1 MKKTAFLSMLL
12 CLCMV
17 LSLIVIPAQPA
28 AANEVDTSVL
38 DGVYEADFYG
48 TIMYVMT
55 FDNGVLTIE
64 DKNNG
69 ALTGEYTYTVE
80 DGTPIVNTEL
90 FIMGKDMGGFL
101 TIQPAGF
108 MMPMTLT
115 KVAELGDVPA
125 TPDAPAIDTSVLDGV
140 YEASFGDLMYTITFD
155 NGVMTIVDAPAAANF
170 PLEGEYTYTVED
182 GEPIV
187 DTEAFLL
194 SRNPGGFLT
203 IQPAGFMIPMDMEK
217 VAELGGAATPDEPVI
232 DTSVLDGVYEASFGD
247 LMYTITFDNGV
258 MTIVDAPAA
267 ANFPLEGEYTY
278 TVENGEPIV
287 ETEAFLL
294 GRNPGGFLTIQPSGF
309 MMPMDLEK
317 VAELDGSTETPDEP
331 EVPDEP
337 ELPDEIVFGEE
348 IVTITDNNCWVDELV
363 FTAPVAGTY
372 TFVVPAGVGMAN
384 ADEMDGPTPWSATV
398 YRDYNNKEAGM
409 FTIQLAANETIR
421 FYVGALEK
429 NVDVTIA
436 WTTDEVTMEE
446 EEELVA
452 EMGDNTVVVDE
463 AAIAEGA
470 VIMTFVVET
479 ADTYRF
485 SSLNDALFV
494 RILSNGMPV
503 GAGTAYLEPGTY
515 TLVVIP
521 AETLEPG
528 EYVLNIATV
537 DLDQEAAEEM
547 IAQIEALGEITLDSK
562 EAIEAARLAYDAMT
576 DEAKALVTNLA
587 VLEAAEA
594 AYEALVEASKPA
606 DPETPEDNK
615 PAETK
620 PAETNPSN
628 TTPAPTQPEAEP
640 ETTSPVVF
648 VVIAVV
654 VVAAIVAVVVI
665 MKKKSA

>member
-1 MKKTAFLSMLL
+1 MKKNAILSILL

-17 LSLIVIPAQPA
+17 ASFALAPASLAFATEAEA
-28 AANEVDTSVL
+28 AEM
-38 DGVYEADFYG
+38 DGVYEASFFG
-48 TIMYVMT
+48 ELMYTLT
-55 FDNGVLTIE
+55 FDNGTLTIV
-64 DKNNG
+64 DAPAAAAKPL
-69 ALTGEYTYTVE
+69 AGEYTYTMVDGVPTVE
-80 DGTPIVNTEL
+80 GANFVFGMDLGGNYTMQHAEIPMPLEMVKVENQGSTE
-90 FIMGKDMGGFL
+90 
-101 TIQPAGF
+101 
-108 MMPMTLT
+108 
-115 KVAELGDVPA
+115 
-125 TPDAPAIDTSVLDGV
+125 TPDEPAIDTSVLDGV
-140 YEASFGDLMYTITFD
+140 YEASYFGELMYTLTFD
-155 NGVMTIVDAPAAANF
+155 NGTLTIVDAPAAQMM
-170 PLEGEYTYTVED
+170 PLAGEYTYTVED
-182 GEPIV
+182 GVPVV
-187 DTEAFLL
+187 DATNFIFGMGM
-194 SRNPGGFLT
+194 GGNYT
-203 IQPAGFMIPMDMEK
+203 IQR
-217 VAELGGAATPDEPVI
+217 
-232 DTSVLDGVYEASFGD
+232 
-247 LMYTITFDNGV
+247 
-258 MTIVDAPAA
+258 
-267 ANFPLEGEYTY
+267 EG
-278 TVENGEPIV
+278 I
-287 ETEAFLL
+287 
-294 GRNPGGFLTIQPSGF
+294 
-309 MMPMDLEK
+309 MMPMDMVK
-317 VAELDGSTETPDEP
+317 IAELGGSTETPDEP
-331 EVPDEP
+331 EVPG
-337 ELPDEIVFGEE
+337 EIVSGEE
-348 IVTITDNNCWVDELV
+348 IVTITDNYCWVDELV

-384 ADEMDGPTPWSATV
+384 ADEMDGPNPWNAKV
-398 YRDYNNKEAGM
+398 YRDYNNNEVGM
-409 FTIQLAANETIR
+409 FTIKLAANETIR
-421 FYVGALEK
+421 FYVGALVK
-429 NVDVTIA
+429 DVDVSIA
-436 WTTDEVTMEE
+436 WTTGEVTMEE

-494 RILSNGMPV
+494 RIFSNGMPI
-503 GAGTAYLEPGTY
+503 GGGTAYLEPGTY
-515 TLVVIP
+515 MLVVVP
-521 AETLEPG
+521 AEDLEPG
-528 EYVLNIATV
+528 EYVMNIATV

>member
-1 MKKTAFLSMLL
+1 MKKNAILSILL

-17 LSLIVIPAQPA
+17 ASFALAPASLAFATETDA
-28 AANEVDTSVL
+28 AEM
-38 DGVYEADFYG
+38 DGVYEASFFG
-48 TIMYVMT
+48 ELMYTLT
-55 FDNGVLTIE
+55 FDNGTLTIV
-64 DKNNG
+64 DAPAAAAKPL
-69 ALTGEYTYTVE
+69 AGEYTYTMVDGIPTVE
-80 DGTPIVNTEL
+80 GANFVFGMDLGGNYTMQHAEIPMPLEMVKVENQGGT
-90 FIMGKDMGGFL
+90 D
-101 TIQPAGF
+101 
-108 MMPMTLT
+108 
-115 KVAELGDVPA
+115 

-140 YEASFGDLMYTITFD
+140 YEASYFGELMYTLTFD
-155 NGVMTIVDAPAAANF
+155 NGTLTIVDAPAAQMM
-170 PLEGEYTYTVED
+170 PLAGEYTYTVED
-182 GEPIV
+182 GVPVV
-187 DTEAFLL
+187 DATNFIF
-194 SRNPGGFLT
+194 SIGMGGNYT
-203 IQPAGFMIPMDMEK
+203 IQR
-217 VAELGGAATPDEPVI
+217 
-232 DTSVLDGVYEASFGD
+232 
-247 LMYTITFDNGV
+247 
-258 MTIVDAPAA
+258 
-267 ANFPLEGEYTY
+267 EG
-278 TVENGEPIV
+278 I
-287 ETEAFLL
+287 
-294 GRNPGGFLTIQPSGF
+294 
-309 MMPMDLEK
+309 MMPMDMVK
-317 VAELDGSTETPDEP
+317 IAELGGSTETPDEP
-331 EVPDEP
+331 EVPGEV
-337 ELPDEIVFGEE
+337 VFGEE
-348 IVTITDNNCWVDELV
+348 IVTITDNYCWVDELV

-384 ADEMDGPTPWSATV
+384 ADEMDGPNPWNAKV
-398 YRDYNNKEAGM
+398 YRDFNNDEVGM
-409 FTIQLAANETIR
+409 FTVKLAANETIR
-421 FYVGALEK
+421 FYVGALVK
-429 NVDVTIA
+429 NVDVSIA
-436 WTTDEVTMEE
+436 WTTGEVTMEE

-494 RILSNGMPV
+494 RIFSNGMPI
-503 GAGTAYLEPGTY
+503 GGGTAYLEPGTY
-515 TLVVIP
+515 MLIIVP
-521 AETLEPG
+521 AEDLEPG
-528 EYVLNIATV
+528 EYEMNIAVV

-628 TTPAPTQPEAEP
+628 TTPAPTQPDAEP

>member
-1 MKKTAFLSMLL
+1 MKKNAILSILL

-17 LSLIVIPAQPA
+17 ASFALAPASLAFATEADA
-28 AANEVDTSVL
+28 AEM
-38 DGVYEADFYG
+38 DGVYEASFFG
-48 TIMYVMT
+48 ELMYTLT
-55 FDNGVLTIE
+55 FDNGTLTIE
-64 DKNNG
+64 D
-69 ALTGEYTYTVE
+69 APAAAAFSLAGEYTYTMVDGVPTVE
-80 DGTPIVNTEL
+80 TTE
-90 FIMGKDMGGFL
+90 FTFGMDMGGNY
-101 TIQPAGF
+101 TMQRAGIP
-108 MMPMTLT
+108 MPLEMV
-115 KVAELGDVPA
+115 KVENQGGTD

-140 YEASFGDLMYTITFD
+140 YEASYFGELMYTLTFD
-155 NGVMTIVDAPAAANF
+155 NGTLTIVDAPAAQMM
-170 PLEGEYTYTVED
+170 PLAGEYTYTVED
-182 GEPIV
+182 GVPVV
-187 DTEAFLL
+187 DATNFIFGIGM
-194 SRNPGGFLT
+194 GGNYT
-203 IQPAGFMIPMDMEK
+203 IQR
-217 VAELGGAATPDEPVI
+217 
-232 DTSVLDGVYEASFGD
+232 
-247 LMYTITFDNGV
+247 
-258 MTIVDAPAA
+258 
-267 ANFPLEGEYTY
+267 EG
-278 TVENGEPIV
+278 I
-287 ETEAFLL
+287 
-294 GRNPGGFLTIQPSGF
+294 
-309 MMPMDLEK
+309 MMPMDMVK
-317 VAELDGSTETPDEP
+317 IAELGGSTETPDEP
-331 EVPDEP
+331 EVPG
-337 ELPDEIVFGEE
+337 EIVSGEE
-348 IVTITDNNCWVDELV
+348 IVTITDNNCWIDELV

-384 ADEMDGPTPWSATV
+384 ADEVDGPTPWAATY
-398 YRDYNNKEAGM
+398 YRDFNNDEVGM
-409 FTIQLAANETIR
+409 FTIELAANETIR
-421 FYVGALEK
+421 FYVGALVK
-429 NVDVTIA
+429 DVDVSIA
-436 WTTDEVTMEE
+436 WTTGEVTMEE

-463 AAIAEGA
+463 AAIAEGV

-494 RILSNGMPV
+494 RIFSNGMPV
-503 GAGTAYLEPGTY
+503 GAGTEYLEPGTY

-615 PAETK
+615 PAET
-620 PAETNPSN
+620 NPSN
-628 TTPAPTQPEAEP
+628 TTPAPTQPDAEP

-648 VVIAVV
+648 VVIAIV

>member
-1 MKKTAFLSMLL
+1 M
-12 CLCMV
+12 
-17 LSLIVIPAQPA
+17 
-28 AANEVDTSVL
+28 
-38 DGVYEADFYG
+38 YEASYFG
-48 TIMYVMT
+48 ELMYTLT
-55 FDNGVLTIE
+55 FDNGTLTIV
-64 DKNNG
+64 D
-69 ALTGEYTYTVE
+69 APAAQMMPLAGEYTYTVE
-80 DGTPIVNTEL
+80 DGVPVVDATN
-90 FIMGKDMGGFL
+90 FIFGMGMGGNY
-101 TIQPAGF
+101 TIQR
-108 MMPMTLT
+108 
-115 KVAELGDVPA
+115 
-125 TPDAPAIDTSVLDGV
+125 
-140 YEASFGDLMYTITFD
+140 
-155 NGVMTIVDAPAAANF
+155 
-170 PLEGEYTYTVED
+170 EG
-182 GEPIV
+182 I
-187 DTEAFLL
+187 
-194 SRNPGGFLT
+194 
-203 IQPAGFMIPMDMEK
+203 
-217 VAELGGAATPDEPVI
+217 
-232 DTSVLDGVYEASFGD
+232 
-247 LMYTITFDNGV
+247 
-258 MTIVDAPAA
+258 
-267 ANFPLEGEYTY
+267 
-278 TVENGEPIV
+278 
-287 ETEAFLL
+287 
-294 GRNPGGFLTIQPSGF
+294 
-309 MMPMDLEK
+309 MMPMDMVK
-317 VAELDGSTETPDEP
+317 IAELGGSTETPDEP
-331 EVPDEP
+331 EVPGE
-337 ELPDEIVFGEE
+337 VVSGEE

-372 TFVVPAGVGMAN
+372 TFVVPAGVGMVN
-384 ADEMDGPTPWSATV
+384 ADEMDGPTPWNAKV
-398 YRDYNNKEAGM
+398 YRDFNNNEVGM
-409 FTIQLAANETIR
+409 FTIKLAANETIR
-421 FYVGALEK
+421 FYVGALVK
-429 NVDVTIA
+429 NVDVSIA

-463 AAIAEGA
+463 AAIAEGV

-503 GAGTAYLEPGTY
+503 GAGTEYLEPGTY

-606 DPETPEDNK
+606 DPEPPEDNK
-615 PAETK
+615 PAESK

-628 TTPAPTQPEAEP
+628 TTPAPTQPDAEP

>member
-1 MKKTAFLSMLL
+1 
-12 CLCMV
+12 
-17 LSLIVIPAQPA
+17 
-28 AANEVDTSVL
+28 
-38 DGVYEADFYG
+38 
-48 TIMYVMT
+48 
-55 FDNGVLTIE
+55 
-64 DKNNG
+64 
-69 ALTGEYTYTVE
+69 
-80 DGTPIVNTEL
+80 
-90 FIMGKDMGGFL
+90 
-101 TIQPAGF
+101 
-108 MMPMTLT
+108 
-115 KVAELGDVPA
+115 
-125 TPDAPAIDTSVLDGV
+125 
-140 YEASFGDLMYTITFD
+140 
-155 NGVMTIVDAPAAANF
+155 
-170 PLEGEYTYTVED
+170 
-182 GEPIV
+182 
-187 DTEAFLL
+187 
-194 SRNPGGFLT
+194 
-203 IQPAGFMIPMDMEK
+203 
-217 VAELGGAATPDEPVI
+217 
-232 DTSVLDGVYEASFGD
+232 
-247 LMYTITFDNGV
+247 
-258 MTIVDAPAA
+258 
-267 ANFPLEGEYTY
+267 
-278 TVENGEPIV
+278 
-287 ETEAFLL
+287 
-294 GRNPGGFLTIQPSGF
+294 
-309 MMPMDLEK
+309 
-317 VAELDGSTETPDEP
+317 
-331 EVPDEP
+331 
-337 ELPDEIVFGEE
+337 
-348 IVTITDNNCWVDELV
+348 
-363 FTAPVAGTY
+363 
-372 TFVVPAGVGMAN
+372 MAN

-398 YRDYNNKEAGM
+398 YRDYNNNEVGM

-503 GAGTAYLEPGTY
+503 GAGTEYLEPGTY

>member
-155 NGVMTIVDAPAAANF
+155 NGVMTIVDAP
-170 PLEGEYTYTVED
+170 D
-182 GEPIV
+182 
-187 DTEAFLL
+187 
-194 SRNPGGFLT
+194 
-203 IQPAGFMIPMDMEK
+203 
-217 VAELGGAATPDEPVI
+217 
-232 DTSVLDGVYEASFGD
+232 
-247 LMYTITFDNGV
+247 
-258 MTIVDAPAA
+258 A

-398 YRDYNNKEAGM
+398 YRDYNNNEVGM

-521 AETLEPG
+521 AEDLEPG

-576 DEAKALVTNLA
+576 DEAKALVTNLD

-594 AYEALVEASKPA
+594 AYQALVEASKPV
-606 DPETPEDNK
+606 DPETPEETKPTETK

-620 PAETNPSN
+620 PSN
-628 TTPAPTQPEAEP
+628 TTPTTTQPDAEP
-640 ETTSPVVF
+640 EATSPVVF
-648 VVIAVV
+648 VVIAIV

>member
-1 MKKTAFLSMLL
+1 MKKNAILSILL

-17 LSLIVIPAQPA
+17 ASFALAPASLAFATETDA
-28 AANEVDTSVL
+28 AEM
-38 DGVYEADFYG
+38 DGVYEASFFG
-48 TIMYVMT
+48 ELMYTLT
-55 FDNGVLTIE
+55 FDNGTLTIE
-64 DKNNG
+64 D
-69 ALTGEYTYTVE
+69 APAAAAFSLAGEYTYTMVDGVPTVE
-80 DGTPIVNTEL
+80 TTE
-90 FIMGKDMGGFL
+90 FTFGMDMGGNY
-101 TIQPAGF
+101 TMQRAGIP
-108 MMPMTLT
+108 MPLEMV
-115 KVAELGDVPA
+115 KVENQGGTD

-140 YEASFGDLMYTITFD
+140 YEASYFGELMYTLTFD
-155 NGVMTIVDAPAAANF
+155 NGTLTIVDAPAAQMM
-170 PLEGEYTYTVED
+170 PLAGEYTYTVED
-182 GEPIV
+182 GVPVV
-187 DTEAFLL
+187 DATNFIFGIGM
-194 SRNPGGFLT
+194 GGNYT
-203 IQPAGFMIPMDMEK
+203 IQR
-217 VAELGGAATPDEPVI
+217 
-232 DTSVLDGVYEASFGD
+232 
-247 LMYTITFDNGV
+247 
-258 MTIVDAPAA
+258 
-267 ANFPLEGEYTY
+267 EG
-278 TVENGEPIV
+278 I
-287 ETEAFLL
+287 
-294 GRNPGGFLTIQPSGF
+294 
-309 MMPMDLEK
+309 MMPMDMVK
-317 VAELDGSTETPDEP
+317 IAELGGSTETPDEP
-331 EVPDEP
+331 EVPGEV
-337 ELPDEIVFGEE
+337 VFGEE
-348 IVTITDNNCWVDELV
+348 IVTITDNYCWIDELV

-384 ADEMDGPTPWSATV
+384 ADEMDGPNPWNAKV
-398 YRDYNNKEAGM
+398 YRDFNNDEVGM
-409 FTIQLAANETIR
+409 FTVKLAANETIR
-421 FYVGALEK
+421 FYVGALVK
-429 NVDVTIA
+429 DVDVSIA
-436 WTTDEVTMEE
+436 WTTGEVTMEE

-494 RILSNGMPV
+494 RIFSNGMPI
-503 GAGTAYLEPGTY
+503 GGGTAYLEPGTY
-515 TLVVIP
+515 MLVVVP
-521 AETLEPG
+521 AEDLEPG
-528 EYVLNIATV
+528 EYVMNIATV
-537 DLDQEAAEEM
+537 DLDQEAADEM

-628 TTPAPTQPEAEP
+628 TTPAPTQPDAEP